1 MTMPLEFL
9 LTASRTSLEDFEL
22 VNLEHASK
30 LRKRTAAML
39 EEWIERR
46 VAAELARLL
55 IDTEGL
61 RSIWVEHRQEAFDFG
76 VEPVRATAS
85 TDRHVERVR
94 NVVAAD

>member
-1 MTMPLEFL
+1 MTLPLDFL

-22 VNLEHASK
+22 VNLDHSSK
-30 LRKRTAAML
+30 LRKRIAAML
-39 EEWIERR
+39 DQWVEKR

-61 RSIWVEHRQEAFDFG
+61 RSIWVDPRQEAFDFG

-85 TDRHVERVR
+85 TDRHVQRVR